1 MRSDLRQQPQSN
13 RISEC
18 LQQWGDSPGLVATE
32 SAAGWQQEI
41 LIRHASILTHVDAG
55 DKVAD
60 LEAGLRFRVGV
71 HDKQPVGLRS
81 NRHPRVSSR
90 AAFNAQTV
98 AVNEPID
105 PVVRLAISQWPDDAP
120 RGAVSTFCVEHGIS
134 RKSFYELRKRAK
146 VEGPAA
152 ALEPRT
158 RRPKSSPSALSD
170 EVKSQA
176 VAVRAALERSGLDHG
191 PISVHDK
198 MRSMGMAQ
206 VPSTASLA
214 RIFRDAGVA
223 RREPR
228 KKPRSAW
235 RRFVYPAPNACWQLD
250 GTEYVLTGG
259 RTCVIL
265 QLIDDHSR
273 YAVGSHV
280 AAGETSDAA
289 IAVFDKAVTAHGVP
303 QRLLTDNGPA
313 FNPSRR
319 GRIGQLVE
327 HAHALGVETITG
339 KPYKPTTQGKN
350 ERFHQTLFRYL
361 DKQPLADTLAEL
373 QAQVDAFDHIYNT
386 ERPHQGLPGRVT
398 PLTAWQATPKADAP
412 HPKFGR
418 PLLDPPTP
426 RPRPAQRQPT
436 DLPDGVLARTVST
449 SGTISVDAVTYM
461 VDVDHAFDQVLVV
474 TDDNTIVIGNTEGE
488 VLVEHPR
495 PAPGITYVGNRQP
508 RGPRPTKKTA
518 PSPKS

>member
-1 MRSDLRQQPQSN
+1 M
-13 RISEC
+13 
-18 LQQWGDSPGLVATE
+18 
-32 SAAGWQQEI
+32 
-41 LIRHASILTHVDAG
+41 
-55 DKVAD
+55 
-60 LEAGLRFRVGV
+60 
-71 HDKQPVGLRS
+71 
-81 NRHPRVSSR
+81 
-90 AAFNAQTV
+90 

-105 PVVRLAISQWPDDAP
+105 PVARLAISQWPDDAP
-120 RGAVSTFCVEHGIS
+120 RGAVSTFCAEHNIS
-134 RKSFYELRKRAK
+134 RKSFYALRKRAK
-146 VEGPAA
+146 EEGPSAV
-152 ALEPRT
+152 LEPRT

-170 EVKSQA
+170 EVRAQA
-176 VAVRAALERSGLDHG
+176 VAVRAALETSGLDHG

-198 MRSMGMAQ
+198 MQSMGLTQ

-214 RIFRDAGVA
+214 RIFRQAGVA
-223 RREPR
+223 RLEPK

-259 RTCVIL
+259 RRCVIL

-280 AAGETSDAA
+280 AAGETADAA
-289 IAVFDKAVTAHGVP
+289 IAVFDKAVAAHGVP

-313 FNPSRR
+313 LNPSRR
-319 GRIGQLVE
+319 GRIGRLVE

-361 DKQPLADTLAEL
+361 DKQPLADTLDEL

-386 ERPHQGLPGRVT
+386 QRPHQGLPGRVT
-398 PLTAWQATPKADAP
+398 PLTAWQATAKAETP
-412 HPKFGR
+412 RPTTGR
-418 PLLDPPTP
+418 SLLDPPAP
-426 RPRPAQRQPT
+426 LPRPALRPPT
-436 DLPDGVLARTVST
+436 DLPDGVLVRTVST

-461 VDVDHAFDQVLVV
+461 VDVDHTFDQVLVAA
-474 TDDNTIVIGNTEGE
+474 DDDTIVIANTYGE
-488 VLVEHPR
+488 VLVTHPR
-495 PAPGITYVGNRQP
+495 PAPGITYVGNRRP
-508 RGPRPTKKTA
+508 RGPRPTKKTT